1 MDNPWMT
8 AAWYDLVGGEVM
20 GDIVRVVRKGRFIGW
35 YVRYRDSD
43 GRRKMRASHQLT
55 KEHARRFLVEIEA
68 RIARGKIG
76 MPEPAPA
83 APSTA
88 QLIESFLCT
97 YSRPR
102 VKDLTDYRRNA
113 QCALRRVL
121 PLLGEKPADAIKT
134 ADIAKLRDALAAR
147 FSPASVRV
155 TLAFLSTVF
164 SWASKEGIVPQNPC
178 RGVEPPRQ
186 RALLEFLNHADAARL
201 LAHARDRDAGM
212 HAMLAVAL
220 HCGLRKGELFGLRWR
235 DVDLHA
241 RRIDVLRSGRKLPKG
256 GKPRHLR
263 LPSALL
269 PILASWHTLCPKTP
283 DALVFPVIR
292 RGKASMGDSTD
303 MLGLPALLAEA
314 GCPRLL
320 RPWHALRHT
329 FASHF
334 VMNGGNILALQKIL
348 GHSDIKMTLLYAHL
362 SPDFLADEME
372 RVRF

>member
-1 MDNPWMT
+1 
-8 AAWYDLVGGEVM
+8 M

-43 GRRKMRASHQLT
+43 GRRKMRASHQPT

-88 QLIESFLCT
+88 QLIAGFLST

-113 QCALRRVL
+113 QCALRRAL

-134 ADIAKLRDALAAR
+134 ADVVKLRDALAAT

-186 RALLEFLNHADAARL
+186 RALLEFLSHADAARL
-201 LAHARDRDAGM
+201 LAQAREHDAGM

-235 DVDLHA
+235 DVDLQA

-263 LPSALL
+263 LPSVLL
-269 PILASWHTLCPKTP
+269 PILASWQALCPKTP
-283 DALVFPVIR
+283 EALVFPVIR
-292 RGKASMGDSTD
+292 RGTASMGDSTD
-303 MLGLPALLAEA
+303 MLGLPALLAAA